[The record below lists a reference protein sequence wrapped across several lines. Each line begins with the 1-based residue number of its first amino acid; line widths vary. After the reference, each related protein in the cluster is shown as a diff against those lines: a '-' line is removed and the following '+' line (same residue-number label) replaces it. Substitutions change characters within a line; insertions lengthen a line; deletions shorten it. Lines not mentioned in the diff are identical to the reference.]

1 MDTVSI
7 KSVRHIS
14 LRAMIISHPLT
25 TYFIMAYA
33 FAWLAISP
41 AVLGSDGLRLLPVAL
56 RSFLFTTLG
65 AVVGPTLAA
74 WVVTYL
80 TRGKAGIL
88 DLLRGYVRWKV
99 GLRWYAI
106 SLLGFPATYLVV
118 IVLTGGAAPLQ
129 TVVQHWPLFFSVY
142 LSALVTNLMLVTF
155 WEEPG
160 WRGFAL
166 PRLERMYGP
175 LKGTL
180 LLGLL
185 WALWHLPAYFV
196 TGWLG
201 PFSPGTM
208 IVNILASIIFT
219 ILFTWVF
226 NNAAESILMTMLLHA
241 SSNATTAYIRALF
254 PRLAIS
260 TVLLTFGLWALSAM
274 LVVLFTRGR
283 LAYRNQVTYEQPL
296 NSTVDSKPNTIV

>member
-1 MDTVSI
+1 MDTIST
-7 KSVRHIS
+7 KPVR
-14 LRAMIISHPLT
+14 RVTFREIIIDHPLT
-25 TYFIMAYA
+25 AYFIMAYA

-41 AVLGSDGLRLLPVAL
+41 AVLGTDGLRLLPVAL
-56 RSFLFTTLG
+56 RSFPFSTVG
-65 AVVGPTLAA
+65 AVMGPTLAA

-99 GLRWYAI
+99 TPGWYAI

-118 IVLTGGAAPLQ
+118 IVLAGGAAAFQILLQ
-129 TVVQHWPLFFSVY
+129 QWPLFFSVY
-142 LSALVTNLMLVTF
+142 LSAVVSNIFLDSF

-166 PRLERMYGP
+166 PRLERRYGA

-201 PFSPGTM
+201 PFSPATM
-208 IVNILASIIFT
+208 VVNILASILFT

-226 NNAAESILMTMLLHA
+226 NNARESILMTMLLHA
-241 SSNATTAYIRALF
+241 SSNATTTYIKALF
-254 PRLAIS
+254 PRLAVS
-260 TVLLTFGLWALSAM
+260 TVLLTFGLWALSAV

-283 LAYRNQVTYEQPL
+283 LAYQKYV
-296 NSTVDSKPNTIV
+296 NSEKPWISTIEGRPDTRV